1 LVISVQANWSKNMNR
16 SAQDM
21 VDAIITAG
29 ARRGSDGRGKDE
41 LDGRMFMLA
50 RTDHKSFG
58 MLLERALRLKMKA
71 KPDERDR
78 APLKK
83 HFTVEEA
90 KAELRS
96 FGQPEEFVR
105 LFDFCDPDDPPAE
118 PPEDAGPNGTRDLL
132 EAVVNAAIRHGSDG
146 HGKDGLMGYML
157 APERTAPTIYNR
169 LMEIAQR
176 WQVKNPSQSNRPDQ
190 HEPCPE
196 EPCPTWEELIRARG
210 LEEDPF
216 FKSWLEEE
224 EMSKQMDKQ
233 LEEEDRYGLR
243 AKGLL
248 PPVPKTPS

>member
-1 LVISVQANWSKNMNR
+1 MNR

-58 MLLERALRLKMKA
+58 MLLERALRLKMEA
-71 KPDERDR
+71 KPDVRERK
-78 APLKK
+78 PLKK
-83 HFTVEEA
+83 YLTKEEL
-90 KAELRS
+90 KAELLSIGR
-96 FGQPEEFVR
+96 PEEFVK
-105 LFDFCDPDDPPAE
+105 LFVFYDPADLPAE
-118 PPEDAGPNGTRDLL
+118 PPEDAGPNGTRDLM

-146 HGKDGLMGYML
+146 HGKDGLEGYTL
-157 APERTAPTIYNR
+157 ALERTAPTIYNR

-176 WQVKNPSQSNRPDQ
+176 WLVKNPSQSNRPDQ

-196 EPCPTWEELIRARG
+196 ELCPIWEEVCPTWKERIRARG

-224 EMSKQMDKQ
+224 EKSRQLDKQ
-233 LEEEDRYGLR
+233 IREEDFYGR
-243 AKGLL
+243 VNRGL
-248 PPVPKTPS
+248 PPLPMTPM